1 MTEKNPPPETKP
13 KKPIPGLY
21 TGPKPTRRMTWE
33 ESRKEMKI
41 PNDKDGYAKGGL
53 VKGKRK

>member
-1 MTEKNPPPETKP
+1 MTKKNPPPETKP

-53 VKGKRK
+53 V

>member
-1 MTEKNPPPETKP
+1 MTKKNPPPETKA
-13 KKPIPGLY
+13 KRALSGRY
-21 TGPKPTRRMTWE
+21 SGPEPTRRVSWE
-33 ESRKEMKI
+33 ETRKQMKI